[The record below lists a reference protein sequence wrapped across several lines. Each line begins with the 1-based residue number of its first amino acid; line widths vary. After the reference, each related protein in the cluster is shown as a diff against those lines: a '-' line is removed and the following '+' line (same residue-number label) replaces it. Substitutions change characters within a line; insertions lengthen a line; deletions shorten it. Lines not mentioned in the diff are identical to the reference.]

1 MSECVRRDA
10 LRARV
15 LAQMAHLT
23 ALLQKLDGQQHDDDD
38 DELAAFDDADL
49 VILPET
55 VGTKP
60 PPSMSSDGSSTSAG
74 GPTPANATVLP
85 DGLSNLEDWGRTI
98 IDFGNVHKGK
108 MYTQVCQAAE
118 SDEKVKRYLTWVRA
132 LSCASPMLL
141 DFQAYLA
148 LACPEPAAGPCFPGS
163 SRPRRLGPHP
173 SA

>member
-1 MSECVRRDA
+1 MPSIHPNYLSETGDCS
-10 LRARV
+10 
-15 LAQMAHLT
+15 
-23 ALLQKLDGQQHDDDD
+23 ALLAGF
-38 DELAAFDDADL
+38 AFDDADL

-98 IDFGNVHKGK
+98 IDFGTKHKGK
-108 MYTQVCQAAE
+108 MYTEVCQAAE
-118 SDEKVKRYLTWVRA
+118 SDKEVKRYLTWVRH
-132 LSCASPMLL
+132 LSRASLMLL

-163 SRPRRLGPHP
+163 NRPQRLGPHP

>member
-23 ALLQKLDGQQHDDDD
+23 ALLQKLDGQQHDDD

-85 DGLSNLEDWGRTI
+85 DGLNNLEDWGRTI
-98 IDFGNVHKGK
+98 IDFGRVYKGK

-118 SDEKVKRYLTWVRA
+118 SDKEVKRYLTWLRH

-163 SRPRRLGPHP
+163 NRPRRLGPHP